1 MIAYWIDYGA
11 HFGPPDLVWRFP
23 IAFQIVFGIVI
34 IVGMFYLPDSPR
46 YLISRDRIEEG
57 EYVLAALGGCE
68 VHDHETQLQ
77 KQLVLES
84 LQA

>member
-1 MIAYWIDYGA
+1 
-11 HFGPPDLVWRFP
+11 
-23 IAFQIVFGIVI
+23 
-34 IVGMFYLPDSPR
+34 MFYLPDSPR